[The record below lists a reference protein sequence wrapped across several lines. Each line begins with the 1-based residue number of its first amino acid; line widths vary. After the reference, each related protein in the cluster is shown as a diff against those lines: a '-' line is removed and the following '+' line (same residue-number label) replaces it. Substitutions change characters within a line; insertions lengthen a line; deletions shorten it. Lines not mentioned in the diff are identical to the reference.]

1 MKLMKFIPTVAACAV
16 LAACSTAENVASS
29 AANAV
34 SGAATAVTDTVST
47 AGSVVVNTVGS
58 AGEAAANTA
67 SATANAVANPTG
79 VKNTSVATATQK
91 VATTSRS
98 VVYQCLNKVQISAT
112 YAYEGETPKAVNL
125 RVGKK
130 AINGLVYDSSNK
142 DAVTFKSNKYFWELD
157 NSFLNDVNQ
166 ADGMLTEDGKN
177 SDVILGKLCKVNKSA
192 TKRINN

>member
-1 MKLMKFIPTVAACAV
+1 MKLMKFIPTAAACAV
-16 LAACSTAENVASS
+16 LAACSTAENVASG

-47 AGSVVVNTVGS
+47 TGSAVANTVSG
-58 AGEAAANTA
+58 AGEAAVNAA

-79 VKNTSVATATQK
+79 VKNTSVKTETQK
-91 VATTSRS
+91 VATSSRS

-130 AINGLVYDSSNK
+130 AINGLAYDSSDK
-142 DAVTFKSNKYFWELD
+142 DFATFKSDKYNWKLD
-157 NSFLNDVNQ
+157 TEFLKDVNG
-166 ADGMLTEDGKN
+166 AYGMLTEDGKD
-177 SDVILGKLCKVNKSA
+177 SDMILGKLCKVNKAA
-192 TKRINN
+192 TKRINQ